1 MAAPNI
7 VNVTSI
13 IGKTATTN
21 LSSTS
26 ATSVVSN
33 AASSGLVMKIN
44 TLIVSNVDGTA
55 SADITINYYT
65 AAALGGTAFQ
75 IASTITIPADTSL
88 IVISKET
95 PVYLEEDRS
104 IGATAS
110 VANDLKVICSYE
122 EIS

>member
-21 LSSTS
+21 LTSTS
-26 ATSVVSN
+26 AFSVVSN

-44 TLIVSNVDGTA
+44 TLIVSNVDVAA